1 MTISATR
8 PDTLTSGRTP
18 PIRPDTPISGREP
31 PHPAPGSITFGPES
45 TTFRPVASRSPGN
58 HHIPAWSPY

>member
-1 MTISATR
+1 MQAR
-8 PDTLTSGRTP
+8 PPDDDLGDP
-18 PIRPDTPISGREP
+18 AGHPHIRPDTPISGREP